1 MAELTKQWYV
11 LRAIGGKEKKA
22 KEALDAEIIRNGM
35 EDLVSPAIVPVEH
48 VYTQRAGKKVMKEK
62 ILFSGYVFVE
72 AALTKEVEYVISNV
86 PNIIDFL
93 RDREQFATSR
103 MTKAYKEDPKSTAK
117 KSDSQNKPLVMRA
130 SEVARMIGDVDAL
143 GDETADIEVPYVVGE
158 TVKVIDGAFNGFTGE
173 IESVNSEKKTLS
185 VMVKIFGRKTPL
197 ELGYLQ
203 VEKE

>member
-1 MAELTKQWYV
+1 MAEIVKNWYV

-22 KEALDAEIIRNGM
+22 KEALDAEVLRNGM
-35 EDLVSPAIVPVEH
+35 SDLVSPAVVPVEH
-48 VYTQRAGKKVMKEK
+48 VYQQRNGKKVMKEK

-72 AALTKEVEYVISNV
+72 AALSKEVEYVLSNV

-93 RDREQFATSR
+93 RN
-103 MTKAYKEDPKSTAK
+103 K
-117 KSDSQNKPLVMRA
+117 KNEAEAMRA
-130 SEVARMIGDVDAL
+130 SEVARMIGKADEL

-158 TVKVIDGAFNGFTGE
+158 TVKVTDGPFNGFSGE
-173 IESVNSEKKTLS
+173 IEEVNAEKKTLS

>member
-1 MAELTKQWYV
+1 MAELVKHWYV

-22 KEALDAEIIRNGM
+22 KEALDAEVLRNDM
-35 EDLVSPAIVPVEH
+35 SDIVSPAIVPVEH
-48 VYTQRAGKKVMKEK
+48 VYQQRGGKKVMKEK

-72 AALTKEVEYVISNV
+72 AALTKEAEYLISNV

-93 RDREQFATSR
+93 RDKKNNPEPMREA
-103 MTKAYKEDPKSTAK
+103 
-117 KSDSQNKPLVMRA
+117 
-130 SEVARMIGDVDAL
+130 EVKRMIGDVDAL
-143 GDETADIEVPYVVGE
+143 GDTTGDIVEVPYIVGE
-158 TVKVIDGAFNGFTGE
+158 TVKVTDGPFNGFSGE
-173 IESVNSEKKTLS
+173 IEGINAEKKTLS

>member
-1 MAELTKQWYV
+1 MAEIVKHWYV

-22 KEALDAEIIRNGM
+22 KEALDAEILRNGM
-35 EDLVSPAIVPVEH
+35 SDIVSPAVVPVEH
-48 VYTQRAGKKVMKEK
+48 VYQQRNGKKVMKEK

-72 AALTKEVEYVISNV
+72 AALDKEAEYVISNV

-93 RDREQFATSR
+93 RD
-103 MTKAYKEDPKSTAK
+103 K
-117 KSDSQNKPLVMRA
+117 KNNPEPMRA
-130 SEVARMIGDVDAL
+130 SEVARMIGKADEL
-143 GDETADIEVPYVVGE
+143 SDETADIEVPFVVGE
-158 TVKVIDGAFNGFTGE
+158 TVKVTDGPFNGFSGE
-173 IESVNSEKKTLS
+173 IEGINAEKKTLS